1 MGRFSFC
8 CPFSD
13 GNKDS
18 NRAIPQN
25 RYTYGLLALC
35 GYVEYVLL
43 SGKGFLTLSLLT
55 CALWCQCLLLEAKKT
70 CKCFDYRCSK
80 HLFSGDS
87 RSIISCDGAL
97 ASDSGDKH
105 QEQVP
110 LSASN
115 GSDEV

>member
-35 GYVEYVLL
+35 GYVEYVLH
-43 SGKGFLTLSLLT
+43 SGKGFLTLSLFDLRPVVPMPIVRS
-55 CALWCQCLLLEAKKT
+55 KK
-70 CKCFDYRCSK
+70 
-80 HLFSGDS
+80 
-87 RSIISCDGAL
+87 
-97 ASDSGDKH
+97 
-105 QEQVP
+105 
-110 LSASN
+110 N
-115 GSDEV
+115 M